1 METSSI
7 GNLVDCRPFQR
18 SPLLTRVPD
27 GKQRL
32 GNGLAEVPLV
42 RGEIPA
48 GNLNAAG
55 CKAQGRNGGSAFKN
69 VDHFHPRDAVWNHG
83 LAEPLMLV
91 IDDMRCMARLR
102 PSIVRSFDA

>member
-18 SPLLTRVPD
+18 SPLPTRVPD

-48 GNLNAAG
+48 GNLKRGGAKHKAAT
-55 CKAQGRNGGSAFKN
+55 AALLSKN
-69 VDHFHPRDAVWNHG
+69 VDHSSPRESG
-83 LAEPLMLV
+83 E
-91 IDDMRCMARLR
+91 
-102 PSIVRSFDA
+102 